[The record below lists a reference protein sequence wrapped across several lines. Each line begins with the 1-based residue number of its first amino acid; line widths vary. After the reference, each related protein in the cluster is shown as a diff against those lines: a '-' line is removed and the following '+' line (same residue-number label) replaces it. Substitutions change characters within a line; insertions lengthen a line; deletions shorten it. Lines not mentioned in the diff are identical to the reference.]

1 MAVLGLTLFLSGL
14 LFKLAFFPFHFWAP
28 DVYEGAGNETAAYI
42 AVLPKVGAV
51 AVLLRFS
58 PLLKPGLEIT
68 TILAVLAAVS
78 MTYGNLAA
86 LVQKDVKR
94 ILGYSAIAHAG
105 YLMVGRGGGEPPWV
119 LRLRHSTPSP
129 MSS

>member
-1 MAVLGLTLFLSGL
+1 MAVLGLTLFSGGL

-42 AVLPKVGAV
+42 AALPKVGAV
-51 AVLLRFS
+51 AVLVRFS

-94 ILGYSAIAHAG
+94 LLGYSAIAHAG
-105 YLMVGRGGGEPPWV
+105 YLMVGIVAGTPWAFRRPPF
-119 LRLRHSTPSP
+119 TPLP
-129 MSS
+129 MCS